1 MLAATAA
8 CVAFSPQFGRQITTS
23 WPASTDYGRS
33 VLFMQELSMQQP
45 EEEEE
50 NSAELEAAYQQLE
63 AEQAELGADDCECTG
78 RVVTELVEAGN
89 VALPDRFMFAMRAIR
104 GDFSPPQGAED
115 TDRAE
120 DALTAALVNFPATVT
135 MRVVTR
141 PLEGGEEAES
151 LVAELN
157 MMLATLEGAD
167 ASEVDVKERPGGRQ
181 AINFSLRVP
190 DASSL
195 SMLREALKEDDR
207 VQMVF

>member
-1 MLAATAA
+1 
-8 CVAFSPQFGRQITTS
+8 
-23 WPASTDYGRS
+23 
-33 VLFMQELSMQQP
+33 MQQP
-45 EEEEE
+45 EEDEE
-50 NSAELEAAYQQLE
+50 NSTELEAAYQQLE

-120 DALTAALVNFPATVT
+120 DALTAALLNFPATVT

-141 PLEGGEEAES
+141 PLEGREEADS

-167 ASEVDVKERPGGRQ
+167 APEVDVKERPGGRQ

-190 DASSL
+190 DASSYRCCAKRSRKMIASKWSSKYRL
-195 SMLREALKEDDR
+195 VCLISACALTFGNAQR
-207 VQMVF
+207 APQRS